1 MMSALH
7 EERRNR
13 PDLRVIFDEA
23 RRKTEK
29 FFLPDGKWS
38 GESVDYLAAR
48 VLREQFPGLTP
59 PDITL
64 LVGVIAR
71 RCQMR

>member
-1 MMSALH
+1 MSKLQ

-13 PDLRVIFDEA
+13 QDLRAIFDEA

-48 VLREQFPGLTP
+48 VLHEHFPALAP

-64 LVGVIAR
+64 LVGAIAR
-71 RCQMR
+71 RYPSR